1 MFPFTDINSTDP
13 SKPEF
18 YYIFIF
24 GSLIFLLINYMISYA
39 ILNCNFWSNR
49 RKSISLER
57 GNLTDEEIINNY
69 IDIYGE
75 IIDMEIIKN
84 FERKILSLR
93 FRYLI
98 AYLSC
103 RASIWAKAPY
113 TFLLFNKIH
122 GMDIKEI
129 GILYII
135 DGIIAL
141 IFGPIMGV
149 LCDKYGRKLFCI
161 LYSCLTIASLSM
173 RITGNIPLAYFS
185 QILTGIGGGLIN
197 TTFESWINYEA
208 EKDLNKGKK
217 FFLEKLFK
225 TQTILDS
232 IISLIVTGVGAF
244 IFTKF
249 GVIAPILLAI
259 FFSFIAI
266 IFMVFL
272 WDENKPNCYDE

>member
-1 MFPFTDINSTDP
+1 MFPLAQLNTSDP
-13 SKPEF
+13 SNPEY

-24 GSLIFLLINYMISYA
+24 GSFILLLMNYMISYA

-49 RKSISLER
+49 KKSISLECE
-57 GNLTDEEIINNY
+57 NLTDDQIISNY
-69 IDIYGE
+69 SDIYGE
-75 IIDMEIIKN
+75 IMDMELIKTI
-84 FERKILSLR
+84 EKKIFSLR
-93 FRYLI
+93 WRYLI

-135 DGIIAL
+135 DGIVAL
-141 IFGPIMGV
+141 IFGPLMGD

-161 LYSCLTIASLSM
+161 LYSFLTIISLSM

-232 IISLIVTGVGAF
+232 IISLIVTAIGAF
-244 IFTKF
+244 IFTKY

-259 FFSFIAI
+259 LFSSFAI
-266 IFMVFL
+266 IFMSFL
-272 WDENKPNCYDE
+272 WDENKPNCYEE